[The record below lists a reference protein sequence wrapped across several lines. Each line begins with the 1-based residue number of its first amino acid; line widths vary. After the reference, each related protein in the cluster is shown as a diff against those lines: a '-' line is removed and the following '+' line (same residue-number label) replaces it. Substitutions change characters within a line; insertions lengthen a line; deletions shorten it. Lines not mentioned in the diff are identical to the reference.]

1 MLGRIR
7 IRSGGEHDHRRW
19 EQNFYC
25 LQNSLLFSGSRL
37 CRFCVTRYDCG
48 MRVPGFMLPLSEA
61 VLPVSANSSEKI
73 SPVSGSCV
81 CPDILFS
88 QLKIV
93 NIYETGRQK
102 PSPPIRSLLF
112 PYGAAF
118 GLIFSPHPCRG
129 SQVPLFLI
137 FRHSPPGCPCWC
149 DEVRVGDEILWSR
162 ASVGDMRVDVSLHVS
177 Y

>member
-37 CRFCVTRYDCG
+37 CRFCVTWYDCG
-48 MRVPGFMLPLSEA
+48 MRAPGFMLPLSES

-81 CPDILFS
+81 FPDISFG

-93 NIYETGRQK
+93 NIDETGRQK
-102 PSPPIRSLLF
+102 PSPPITIFFFLTELHLVSSFFTPLSWLSGPLLSYLQAF
-112 PYGAAF
+112 PAQM
-118 GLIFSPHPCRG
+118 SP
-129 SQVPLFLI
+129 L
-137 FRHSPPGCPCWC
+137 
-149 DEVRVGDEILWSR
+149 VR
-162 ASVGDMRVDVSLHVS
+162 
-177 Y
+177 